1 MGVCSLFFKGSWAI
15 KFSGKLKLKSA
26 VLNMENNKT
35 HFGFKEV
42 DRDQKSGLVK
52 NIFSN
57 VAKKYDLMND
67 LMSVGTHRLWKNNMI
82 NHIDFFDNIK
92 ILDVAGGTGDIA
104 FRIAKKAQEKNF
116 NYQIEVVDINP
127 QMLEVGRSRAVDM
140 NLFSHLNFAEGD
152 GEKLNFA
159 DNSFDIFT
167 IAFGIRNFTNI
178 DNGLSEAYRV
188 LKKGGKFICL
198 EFSKVED
205 IFLQK
210 IYDIYSFK
218 IIPKIGEAVLKDHDS
233 YQYLVESIRKFP
245 DQKSF
250 KKLIENAG
258 FSKVGY
264 QNLTFGACAIHYG
277 FKE

>member
-1 MGVCSLFFKGSWAI
+1 
-15 KFSGKLKLKSA
+15 
-26 VLNMENNKT
+26 MENNKT

-67 LMSVGTHRLWKNNMI
+67 LMSAGTHRLWKNSMI
-82 NHIDFFDNIK
+82 KHIDFFDNIK
-92 ILDVAGGTGDIA
+92 IIDVAGGTGDIA
-104 FRIAKKAQEKNF
+104 FRIAKNAQEKNL

-127 QMLEVGRSRAVDM
+127 QMLEVGRSRAVDL
-140 NLFSHLNFAEGD
+140 NLFSHLNFVEND
-152 GEKLNFA
+152 GEKLSFT
-159 DNSFDIFT
+159 DESFDVFT

-178 DNGLSEAYRV
+178 DKGLHEAHRV

-210 IYDIYSFK
+210 IYDTYSFK
-218 IIPKIGEAVLKDHDS
+218 IIPKIGEMILKDQNS

-258 FSKVGY
+258 FSRVGY
-264 QNLTFGACAIHYG
+264 QNLTFGACTIHYG

>member
-1 MGVCSLFFKGSWAI
+1 
-15 KFSGKLKLKSA
+15 
-26 VLNMENNKT
+26 MENNKT

-42 DRDQKSGLVK
+42 ERDQKSNLVK

-140 NLFSHLNFAEGD
+140 NLFSHLNFVESD

-178 DNGLSEAYRV
+178 DKGLSEAYRV

-218 IIPKIGEAVLKDHDS
+218 IIPKIGEVVLKDHDS

>member
-1 MGVCSLFFKGSWAI
+1 
-15 KFSGKLKLKSA
+15 
-26 VLNMENNKT
+26 MENNKT

-42 DRDQKSGLVK
+42 DRDQKSNLVK

-67 LMSVGTHRLWKNNMI
+67 LMSAGTHRLWKNNMI
-82 NHIDFFDNIK
+82 NCIDFFDNIK
-92 ILDVAGGTGDIA
+92 IIDVAGGTGDIA
-104 FRIAKKAQEKNF
+104 FRIAKKAQEKNL
-116 NYQIEVVDINP
+116 NYQIEVVDINS
-127 QMLEVGRSRAVDM
+127 QMLEVGRSRAIDM
-140 NLFSHLNFAEGD
+140 NLFSHLNFVEND
-152 GEKLNFA
+152 GENLKFA
-159 DNSFDIFT
+159 DESFDVFT

-178 DNGLSEAYRV
+178 DKGLQEAHRV

-210 IYDIYSFK
+210 IYDTYSFK
-218 IIPKIGEAVLKDHDS
+218 IIPKIGEVILKDHDS

-250 KKLIENAG
+250 TKLIENAG
-258 FSKVGY
+258 FSRVGY
-264 QNLTFGACAIHYG
+264 QNLTFGACAIHWG

>member
-1 MGVCSLFFKGSWAI
+1 
-15 KFSGKLKLKSA
+15 
-26 VLNMENNKT
+26 MENNKT

-42 DRDQKSGLVK
+42 DRDQKSNLVK

-67 LMSVGTHRLWKNNMI
+67 LMSAGTHRLWKNNMI
-82 NHIDFFDNIK
+82 NSIDFFDNIK
-92 ILDVAGGTGDIA
+92 IIDVAGGTGDIA
-104 FRIAKKAQEKNF
+104 FRIAKKAQEKNL
-116 NYQIEVVDINP
+116 NYQIEVVDINS
-127 QMLEVGRSRAVDM
+127 QMLEVGRSRAIDM
-140 NLFSHLNFAEGD
+140 NLFSHLNFVEND
-152 GEKLNFA
+152 GENLKFA
-159 DNSFDIFT
+159 DESFDVFT

-178 DNGLSEAYRV
+178 DKGLQEAHRV

-210 IYDIYSFK
+210 IYDTYSFK
-218 IIPKIGEAVLKDHDS
+218 IIPKIGEVILKDHDS

-250 KKLIENAG
+250 TKLIENAG
-258 FSKVGY
+258 FSRVGY
-264 QNLTFGACAIHYG
+264 QNLTFGACAIHWG